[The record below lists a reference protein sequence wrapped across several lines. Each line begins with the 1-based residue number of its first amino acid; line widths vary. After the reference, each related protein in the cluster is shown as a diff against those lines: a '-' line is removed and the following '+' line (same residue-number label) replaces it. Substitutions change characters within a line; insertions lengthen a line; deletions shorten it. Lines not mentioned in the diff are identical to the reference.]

1 MKLTETLPE
10 LVDDLEIALVNIG
23 RGDLVAQIRDGALVQ
38 WTYDDFADTTYLQM
52 SAEPVDMMRVE
63 RISLFDE
70 LGVNVDTDEHG
81 KLCGLEVLEGR
92 QLAERLKASSGSL
105 HRTISPAR
113 K

>member
-1 MKLTETLPE
+1 MKLAELLPE

-23 RGDLVAQIRDGALVQ
+23 RGALAAQIRDGALVR
-38 WTYDDFADTTYLQM
+38 WMYDDFADATYLQM

-81 KLCGLEVLEGR
+81 KLCGLEVLDGR
-92 QLAERLKASSGSL
+92 QLAERLKASAGSL
-105 HRTISPAR
+105 HCIISPSG

>member
-1 MKLTETLPE
+1 MKLAEILPE

-23 RGDLVAQIRDGALVQ
+23 RGDLVTQIRDGALVQ
-38 WTYDDFADTTYLQM
+38 WTYDDFADATYLQM
-52 SAEPVDMMRVE
+52 SVEPVDMMHVE

-105 HRTISPAR
+105 HRIMSASR